1 MLEMMNHPDSPPLS
15 DRVRRF
21 QRGFTLMEILVVI
34 VLIAMLVII
43 GYPILWRSRVR
54 ANLLGEVQMLQQATA
69 VARINAVKYSRR
81 VAMKIL
87 DGNTI
92 QEGGL
97 VVAWMSY
104 QHRVFLET
112 QFGLLFASCFLGF
125 LVLYAV
131 LVAVAIWRSS
141 NKYRGLK
148 RLAVLAKIWAILM
161 VLRTLEVVPAL
172 FLGA

>member
-1 MLEMMNHPDSPPLS
+1 MAFVLE
-15 DRVRRF
+15 R
-21 QRGFTLMEILVVI
+21 
-34 VLIAMLVII
+34 A
-43 GYPILWRSRVR
+43 LWR
-54 ANLLGEVQMLQQATA
+54 GEVSLAA
-69 VARINAVKYSRR
+69 AFWLFGVIGVSL
-81 VAMKIL
+81 V
-87 DGNTI
+87 
-92 QEGGL
+92 GGL